1 MSHIPVVRT
10 NLEFSDSNLLLESGL
25 ERSGQLFSYHENL
38 NCLQNSPTLLT
49 EQLTSKSEQF
59 HRLTFT
65 GFALNFLISRQKSR
79 FDQILSFLI

>member
-25 ERSGQLFSYHENL
+25 ERSGQLF
-38 NCLQNSPTLLT
+38 TLLT